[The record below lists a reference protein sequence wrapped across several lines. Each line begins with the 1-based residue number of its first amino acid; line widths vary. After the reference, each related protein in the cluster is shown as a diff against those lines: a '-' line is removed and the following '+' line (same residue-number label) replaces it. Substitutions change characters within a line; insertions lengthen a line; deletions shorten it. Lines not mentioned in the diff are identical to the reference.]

1 MQEIAAMRRA
11 LRLAASP
18 GFVKGPNPRVG
29 CVLLDHTGAVIGEG
43 RHPGA
48 GHPHAEVAAIAAAGG
63 RARGSTAVVTLEP
76 CNHTGRTG
84 PCVDALIAAGVRRV
98 VWASADPNPIAAGGG
113 DRLRVAGIDTT
124 AGLLAA
130 DAEDLNRTWI
140 FAHRSGRPHVTW
152 KFAGSLD
159 GRSAAADGSS
169 RWISSAA
176 ARADAHRL
184 RARAGAVLA
193 GIGSVLVDD
202 AQLAARGDDG
212 EPIRYADQPLR
223 VVIGRRQLSVGARV
237 RDNAAATLPIPTHDP
252 AEVLA
257 ALSARGIHDVLLE
270 GGPTVAAAFWRAGL
284 VDEVVAYLAPVLLGS
299 GPSSVADLGV
309 VTMADAQRL
318 DVVAID
324 VIGQGADANVR
335 ITARP
340 VSSPGPSRPYPATTP
355 YPATSPYPATT
366 RS

>member
-1 MQEIAAMRRA
+1 MRRA
-11 LRLAASP
+11 LRLAADP
-18 GFVKGPNPRVG
+18 GFTKGPNPRVG
-29 CVLLDHTGAVIGEG
+29 CVLLDHAGAVVGEG
-43 RHPGA
+43 WHRGA
-48 GHPHAEVAAIAAAGG
+48 GHPHAEVAAIAAAGVL
-63 RARGSTAVVTLEP
+63 AHGSTAVVTLEP
-76 CNHTGRTG
+76 CNHTGRTR

-98 VWASADPNPIAAGGG
+98 VWASTDPNPIAAGGG
-113 DRLRVAGIDTT
+113 ERLRAAGIDT
-124 AGLLAA
+124 APGLLAA
-130 DAEDLNRTWI
+130 EADELNRSWI
-140 FAHRSGRPHVTW
+140 FAHRTGRPYVTW

-184 RARAGAVLA
+184 RARAGAVVA

-212 EPIRYADQPLR
+212 EPLPYAEQPLR
-223 VVIGRRQLSVGARV
+223 VVIGHRRPPVGARV
-237 RDNAAATLPIPTHDP
+237 RDNAATTLQIPSHEP

-257 ALSARGIHDVLLE
+257 ALSARGVHDVLLE
-270 GGPTVAAAFWRAGL
+270 GGPTVAAAFWRVGL

-309 VTMADAQRL
+309 TTMTDAQRL
-318 DVVAID
+318 AIAAID

-340 VSSPGPSRPYPATTP
+340 VIPPV
-355 YPATSPYPATT
+355 TSNT
-366 RS
+366 

>member
-1 MQEIAAMRRA
+1 MVSETAAMRRA

-29 CVLLDHTGAVIGEG
+29 CVLIDNTGAPVGEG
-43 RHPGA
+43 WHAGA
-48 GHPHAEVAAIAAAGG
+48 GHPHAEVAAIADAGA

-76 CNHTGRTG
+76 CSHTGRTG

-98 VWASADPNPIAAGGG
+98 VWASTDPNPIAAGGG
-113 DRLRVAGIDTT
+113 ERLRLAGIDTA

-130 DAEDLNRTWI
+130 DADQLNRSWI
-140 FAHRSGRPHVTW
+140 FAHRSGRPYVTW

-193 GIGSVLVDD
+193 GIGSVLVDN
-202 AQLAARGDDG
+202 AQLAARGDAG

-223 VVIGRRQLSVGARV
+223 VVIGHRQPPVGARI
-237 RDNAAATLPIPTHDP
+237 RDDAAPTLRIPTHDP

-257 ALSARGIHDVLLE
+257 ALSARGVHDVLLE

-309 VTMADAQRL
+309 ATMAGAQRL

-324 VIGQGADANVR
+324 VIGQDADANVR

-340 VSSPGPSRPYPATTP
+340 VISPVPSNN
-355 YPATSPYPATT
+355 
-366 RS
+366 